1 MKDVFYAILFVIG
14 LIAGTIVLAWATH
27 ARAVEPTAE
36 GFRLT
41 PQEQARCAAGGG
53 CLIIPLDAMEA
64 ELAKWLQ
71 KAFDAGKAEGCKGV

>member
-14 LIAGTIVLAWATH
+14 LIAGTIALAWFTH
-27 ARAVEPTAE
+27 ARAAEATAD
-36 GFRLT
+36 GYRLT

-53 CLIIPLDAMEA
+53 CIIIPYALMEM

-71 KAFDAGKAEGCKGV
+71 KAYDAGRADGCKGT